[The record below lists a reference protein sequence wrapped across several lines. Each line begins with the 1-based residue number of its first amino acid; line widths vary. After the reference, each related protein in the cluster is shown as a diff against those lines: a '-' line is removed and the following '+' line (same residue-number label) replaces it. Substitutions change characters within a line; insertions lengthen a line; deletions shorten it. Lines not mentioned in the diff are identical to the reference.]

1 MIARLL
7 EHVRSNVIAY
17 LALILSLLALS
28 GGAYAAW
35 IVPPHSVGALQ
46 IRNHSVGAAKL
57 DPQTIGGSIRHWAQ
71 VAAPGNI
78 VSSSS
83 RAHDTGIPRDGD
95 YLINWS
101 DTFSS
106 RCVPIATV
114 IGTGGAPQPG
124 SWIRKRAHRQRTP
137 DPRVGQHLQP
147 PGRSDPGAV
156 LDRDRL
162 LTGAS

>member
-17 LALILSLLALS
+17 LALLLSMLALS

-35 IVPPHSVGALQ
+35 VVPPHSVGALQ
-46 IRNHSVGAAKL
+46 LRNHSVGAPKL
-57 DPQTIGGSIRHWAQ
+57 DPRTIGGSIRHWAQ
-71 VAAPGNI
+71 VGAQGNV

-101 DTFSS
+101 DTFSN
-106 RCVPIATV
+106 RCIPVATV
-114 IGTGGAPQPG
+114 IGTGGVLSPPAGFANARIVGTHPTRVWVSTYTAQGVSHPAPV
-124 SWIRKRAHRQRTP
+124 SIAI
-137 DPRVGQHLQP
+137 VC
-147 PGRSDPGAV
+147 
-156 LDRDRL
+156 
-162 LTGAS
+162 

>member
-7 EHVRSNVIAY
+7 EHVRSNTIAY
-17 LALILSLLALS
+17 LALILSILALS

-35 IVPPHSVGALQ
+35 IVPPHSVGARQ

-57 DPQTIGGSIRHWAQ
+57 DPRTIGGAIRHWAQ
-71 VAAPGNI
+71 VAAAGNI

-83 RAHDTGIPRDGD
+83 RASDTGIPRDGD

-106 RCVPIATV
+106 RCIPIATV
-114 IGTGGAPQPG
+114 LGTAALLAPAAGFANARIVSGRPTRVWVSTYNPQAVP
-124 SWIRKRAHRQRTP
+124 TP
-137 DPRVGQHLQP
+137 EPFSV
-147 PGRSDPGAV
+147 AV
-156 LDRDRL
+156 MC
-162 LTGAS
+162 